1 MSRRGAVLFAA
12 LSVIWGLPYF
22 AIRIAVRHG
31 VDPGTLVFLR
41 TAPAAAVL
49 VPVAWRTGALR
60 ALRGRRRYVALY
72 AAVHFGVPWLLMS
85 AAEEHLTS
93 SVTGMLVA
101 TVPLVAMGVARVTH
115 PEERFGSWRILG
127 LLLGVLGVGLLVGFD
142 LTGSSWPWLLVM
154 GGVVCGYACGP
165 VVVSLRLS
173 GAPGIGVVATA
184 VSLVALAYA
193 PWGLTHLPSHVG
205 FSVAGSLVLLAFV
218 CTAGAF
224 LVFFE
229 LVGEVGPSRTVVVTY
244 LNTGVAVLL
253 GVTVLNEPLTWGL
266 LFGFPLVVVGSVLA
280 TRRPLSA
287 ARPPGALSPPRSSP
301 RAARRAPPR

>member
-1 MSRRGAVLFAA
+1 MTRRGLVLFVA

-41 TAPAAAVL
+41 TAPAACVL
-49 VPVAWRTGALR
+49 VPIAWRTGALR
-60 ALRGRRRYVALY
+60 ALRGRRRPVALY

-85 AAEEHLTS
+85 AAEQHLTS

-101 TVPLVAMGVARVTH
+101 SVPLVAMGVARLTH
-115 PEERFGSWRILG
+115 PDERFGPARVAG
-127 LLLGVLGVGLLVGFD
+127 LLLGIGGVGLLVGFD
-142 LTGSSWPWLLVM
+142 LSGSSWPWLCAM
-154 GGVVCGYACGP
+154 GVVVVGYACGP

-173 GAPGIGVVATA
+173 GAPGLGVVATA
-184 VSLVALAYA
+184 VALVALAYA
-193 PWGLTHLPSHVG
+193 PWGLTHLPRHLTW
-205 FSVAGSLVLLAFV
+205 SVAGCIALLAVV
-218 CTAGAF
+218 CTAAAF

-253 GVTVLNEPLTWGL
+253 GVTVLAEPLTWGL

-280 TRRPLSA
+280 TRRPLSEA
-287 ARPPGALSPPRSSP
+287 TPRSGARRPRSS
-301 RAARRAPPR
+301 RRAPPRALPR

>member
-1 MSRRGAVLFAA
+1 MLFAA

-49 VPVAWRTGALR
+49 VPLAWRRGALA

-85 AAEEHLTS
+85 AAEQHLTS

-101 TVPLVAMGVARVTH
+101 SVPLVAMGVARVTH
-115 PEERFGSWRILG
+115 PEERFGPTRILG
-127 LLLGVLGVGLLVGFD
+127 LILGVLGVGLLVGFD
-142 LTGSSWPWLLVM
+142 LSGSSWPWLLAM
-154 GGVVCGYACGP
+154 AVVICGYALGP
-165 VVVSLRLS
+165 VVVSLRLAGS
-173 GAPGIGVVATA
+173 PGLGVVATA
-184 VSLVALAYA
+184 VGLVAVAYA
-193 PWGLTHLPSHVG
+193 PWGLTHLPRRLDW
-205 FSVAGSLVLLAFV
+205 SVTGSLVLLAVV

-229 LVGEVGPSRTVVVTY
+229 LVHEVGPSRTVVVTY

-253 GVTVLNEPLTWGL
+253 GVAVLHEPLTWGL
-266 LFGFPLVVVGSVLA
+266 LGGFPLVVVGSVLA

-287 ARPPGALSPPRSSP
+287 ASPTPAGSPTRSFWRARSRALPR
-301 RAARRAPPR
+301 